1 MATKA
6 EKQNIVQS
14 YALNLFLVASVI
26 VTPFYSFESINLPK
40 FVVLI
45 FFGCIAFIYI
55 LVNYK
60 VTLSTLPKIS
70 RILILGFIATYLF
83 VFIASDTP
91 WQQQLYGR
99 ENRRNGLLTYC
110 CLILL
115 FIIFHSLPY
124 VKYLKAFVNRIAFA
138 GIFVIFY
145 SILQLLGADP
155 FKWDSVNL
163 HFFSTL
169 GNPNFLSSYIAIVTM
184 PIIGLIYYRS
194 VSFPTFLKIFHIFV
208 VLGASSYLIY
218 RTFSY
223 QGFITLFASLSVY
236 VIIILYKIRR
246 PIYLGIFIVLVTSG
260 ALTAF
265 AVTLNNGP
273 LAKILYKA
281 SVTSRGDFF
290 RSALNSGNSNF
301 LNGTGFDSFGD
312 FYLQYRDETAGLRPN
327 GEFTDSAHNYFLDIY
342 ATQGFLGLT
351 IYLLLTLY
359 TLIGFIRLIKLKES
373 IISTA
378 ILFSSWVAVQVQA
391 LVSPTNF
398 LFSIL
403 IFSISGFVIGS
414 TKSKNESHRP
424 KINYL
429 IMSFGLILALTISIS
444 AISRENKILTSN
456 QKSLPEEYI
465 NALEIF
471 PKSTIGYSRAINL
484 FTQAGFEE
492 KSLEISRRAI
502 MFNKR
507 THAAHAIILTSP
519 LSSEEEKK
527 SAYKALL
534 DLDPMNP
541 NLKALQP

>member
-1 MATKA
+1 MATKV

-40 FVVLI
+40 FVALI
-45 FFGCIAFIYI
+45 FFGCIAFVYI
-55 LVNYK
+55 SVNYK
-60 VTLSTLPKIS
+60 VTLSTLPRIS
-70 RILILGFIATYLF
+70 IILVLGFISTYLF

-99 ENRRNGLLTYC
+99 ENRRNGLLTYF

-138 GIFVIFY
+138 GIFVISY
-145 SILQLLGADP
+145 STIQLLGIDP

-169 GNPNFLSSYIAIVTM
+169 GNPNFLSAYIAIVTI
-184 PIIGLIYYRS
+184 PILSLIYYSLILLPFFVR
-194 VSFPTFLKIFHIFV
+194 IFFIFI
-208 VLGASSYLIY
+208 LFTIMSYLIY

-223 QGFITLFASLSVY
+223 QGFVTLFASLSVWA
-236 VIIILYKIRR
+236 IIILYKTKR
-246 PIYLGIFIVLVTSG
+246 PIYSGLFLVLVTSG

-265 AVTLNNGP
+265 AGTLNNGP
-273 LAKILYKA
+273 LAKILYKG

-290 RSALNSGNSNF
+290 RSAINSGNSNF
-301 LNGTGFDSFGD
+301 LNGTGFDSFAD

-327 GEFTDSAHNYFLDIY
+327 GEFTDSAHNYFLDVY
-342 ATQGFLGLT
+342 ATQGFFGLT
-351 IYLLLTLY
+351 LYLLLTLL
-359 TLIGFIRLIKLKES
+359 TLIGFIRLIKLQVAKLD
-373 IISTA
+373 TA
-378 ILFSSWVAVQVQA
+378 ILFSVWVAVQVQS

-414 TKSKNESHRP
+414 AADKNESRRP
-424 KINYL
+424 KMNFL
-429 IMSFGLILALTISIS
+429 MVSLGLILALIISVS

-456 QKSLPEEYI
+456 QRTLPEEYV

-471 PKSTIGYSRAINL
+471 PRSTAGYARAINL
-484 FTQAGFEE
+484 FAGAGFEE
-492 KSLEISRRAI
+492 KALEISRKAI

-534 DLDPMNP
+534 ELDPMNP